1 LCENPAR
8 IEPVRAIE
16 IRRVGSSVVMIWMLA
31 GGARVIGTES
41 RSRDGMGMGSVGAG
55 ASSGVMPQVHG
66 PLLMG
71 Q

>member
-1 LCENPAR
+1 
-8 IEPVRAIE
+8 
-16 IRRVGSSVVMIWMLA
+16 
-31 GGARVIGTES
+31 
-41 RSRDGMGMGSVGAG
+41 MGMGSVGAG